1 MSNSPSSDRPPPIG
15 LLAGQTGSVR
25 AVLLGLV
32 LERPGYGY
40 ELAKR
45 LVERLGE
52 TWQIAQKDLYR
63 LLDELT
69 DGKLLEAREERRPGH
84 KRSHVFFYPT
94 PSTAPALVRWIETL
108 SPKAPMREGIRAKV
122 AAARVEDA
130 RPLLLSLKE
139 YERDCLKLARLT
151 PPATNVPAWSGLVV
165 DCARDAVDSQLRNE
179 VEWCRRTRHR
189 IEGYLAQQ
197 AG

>member
-1 MSNSPSSDRPPPIG
+1 MSGSASSGKPLLRG
-15 LLAGQTGSVR
+15 LMAGPTGSVR

-40 ELAKR
+40 ELANR
-45 LVERLGE
+45 LVDRLGE
-52 TWQIAQKDLYR
+52 TWQLAQKDVYR

-69 DGKLLEAREERRPGH
+69 DSELLETREQRRPGN
-84 KRSHVFFYPT
+84 KQSKVFFHPT
-94 PSTAPALVRWIETL
+94 VLTAPALSQWIATL
-108 SPKAPMREGIRAKV
+108 SPKEPMREGIRAKV
-122 AAARVEDA
+122 AAAREEDA

-139 YERDCLKLARLT
+139 YERHCLKLARLT
-151 PPATNVPAWSGLVV
+151 PPATNVPAWNGLVV

-189 IEGYLAQQ
+189 IERHLAQQ

>member
-1 MSNSPSSDRPPPIG
+1 MSGSASSGKPFPRG
-15 LLAGQTGSVR
+15 LMAGPTGSVR

-40 ELAKR
+40 ELANR
-45 LVERLGE
+45 LVERLGQ
-52 TWQIAQKDLYR
+52 TWQLAQKDVYR

-69 DGKLLEAREERRPGH
+69 DGELLQAREQRCPGN
-84 KRSHVFFYPT
+84 KQSKVFFHPT
-94 PSTAPALVRWIETL
+94 AFTAPALSQWIATL
-108 SPKAPMREGIRAKV
+108 SPKEPMREGIRAKV
-122 AAARVEDA
+122 AAAREEDA
-130 RPLLLSLKE
+130 RPLLLSLRE
-139 YERDCLKLARLT
+139 YERHCLKLARLT
-151 PPATNVPAWSGLVV
+151 PPATNVPAWNGLVV

-189 IEGYLAQQ
+189 IERHLAQQ